1 MLLNYRKSIGP
12 NEEIRETIQVKPRRA
27 GRREIIASFQC
38 KQLCNVTGVVEIDVM
53 NEPQSK
59 N

>member
-1 MLLNYRKSIGP
+1 MFLNYRKSIGP
-12 NEEIRETIQVKPRRA
+12 NEEFRETIQVKPRRA

-38 KQLCNVTGVVEIDVM
+38 KQLCNVTGVVEVDVV
-53 NEPQSK
+53 NESK